1 MLAPISWL
9 KEYVEIKLPL
19 KTLMWKLTE
28 AGLTCES
35 YKKTGDD
42 IILDIEVTAN
52 RPDWMSIVGIAREIA
67 AIQGTKLKLKEPEDL
82 LKLTKTLLIKLNADY
97 KLFDRWT
104 GVIISGVTIKPSP
117 QWLQYRL
124 MAIDQ
129 RPINNIIDITNYVM
143 FELGIPMHAF
153 DYDEIRGAEMTV
165 QLSKGGEHFTS
176 VDDLSY
182 KLPKDAIIINDTE
195 RLIDLAGIKG
205 GLNSGIK
212 SATKNIFLHLTL
224 DNPVL
229 IRRTSQN
236 LGLRSEASAIYER
249 VPDKGGTVRSLK
261 RAANL
266 VLELAGGDIAS
277 EIIDLKKEAF
287 EPWNINLRFEKL
299 EKVLGIKIPEK
310 EVYQILKKLNLD
322 PKKSKNHIT
331 CLIPTYRGDIKI
343 EEDLIEEIA
352 RIYGYNKFPK
362 TLPEG
367 NVANYKVP
375 YFFDDK
381 IHLKLKEILVANGF
395 TEVMTLSLISEE
407 LIRNCGLKA
416 ESHIRIENPVSNE
429 YKYMRSSL
437 IPSLLAGLKLNQENP
452 IRIFEL
458 DKVFIGTPQKHQ
470 EIYRLSGVTRG
481 IEFRELKGVIDFV
494 IEKLNIPNI
503 KVEFESPLSFWHPTK
518 SATIM
523 TGEKVLGYFGEI
535 SPEVNNNLSLK
546 ENVFAFELDVK
557 TIGIL
562 GKKIIFKPV
571 PEYPAQI
578 EDITLEFP
586 AKTKIGEAI
595 ISIKSVSQLIN
606 NVELT
611 DIYKDSY
618 TFRVWYQHPT
628 KTLTDKEVEEIR
640 NKILQ
645 IIKTKYGGILKI

>member
-35 YKKTGDD
+35 YKKKGND

-82 LKLTKTLLIKLNADY
+82 IKLVKTLPIRLNTNY

-117 QWLQYRL
+117 KWLQDRL
-124 MAIDQ
+124 IAIDQ
-129 RPINNIIDITNYVM
+129 RPINNVIDITNYVM

-153 DYDEIRGAEMTV
+153 DYNEIKGAEMTV
-165 QLSKGGEHFTS
+165 QLSKGGENFTS

-212 SATKNIFLHLTL
+212 SSTKNIFLHLTL

-249 VPDKGGTVRSLK
+249 VPDKGRTIRSLK

-266 VLELAGGDIAS
+266 VLELAGGDVAS

-287 EPWNINLRFEKL
+287 KSWNINLRFEKL

-343 EEDLIEEIA
+343 EEDLIEEVA

-367 NVANYKVP
+367 NVANYKIP
-375 YFFDDK
+375 YYFDDK
-381 IHLKLKEILVANGF
+381 IHLKLKDILVANGY
-395 TEVMTLSLISEE
+395 TETMTLSLISKE
-407 LIRNCGLKA
+407 LIKNCGLNTN
-416 ESHIRIENPVSNE
+416 SHIKIENPVSNE
-429 YKYMRSSL
+429 YEYMRSSL

-458 DKVFIGTPQKHQ
+458 DKVFVGTPQKHQ
-470 EIYRLSGVTRG
+470 EVYKLSGVARG
-481 IEFRELKGVIDFV
+481 VEFREFKGVVDFI
-494 IEKLNIPNI
+494 IEKLSILNI
-503 KVEFESPLSFWHPTK
+503 KIEFESPLTFWHPTK
-518 SATIM
+518 SATIK
-523 TGEKVLGYFGEI
+523 TDEKVLGYFGEI
-535 SPEVNNNLSLK
+535 SPEIINNLDLK

-557 TIGIL
+557 TIETS

-586 AKTKIGEAI
+586 AKTRIGEVTKTIYNLQGI
-595 ISIKSVSQLIN
+595 IYKI
-606 NVELT
+606 ELM

-618 TFRVWYQHPT
+618 TFRIWYQHPT
-628 KTLTDKEVEEIR
+628 KTLTDREVEEVR

-645 IIKTKYGGILKI
+645 TLKTKYGGIMTS